1 MNCLAPLGPV
11 YQAGTLSGNPLAMAA
26 GIASLRMLR
35 DDPPYERLENLGAM
49 LADGIREVARNKGIA
64 LQVPQAGSMFCL
76 FFSESPVENF
86 EQAVASDLDA
96 FKKVFH
102 SCLSNGIY
110 LPPSAY
116 ETCFISSAHGEDEI
130 SQTLD
135 RVVAA
140 LS

>member
-1 MNCLAPLGPV
+1 MDWLAPLGPV

-26 GIASLRMLR
+26 GIASLRMLKEN
-35 DDPPYERLENLGAM
+35 PPYDRLEKLGAM
-49 LADGIREVARNKGIA
+49 LAMGIKEAAEEKGVA

-76 FFSESPVENF
+76 FFSETPVRNF
-86 EQAVASDLDA
+86 DQALNSDGEA
-96 FKKVFH
+96 FKRIFH
-102 SCLSNGIY
+102 ACLKNGIY

-116 ETCFISSAHGEDEI
+116 ETCFLSSAHGEDEI

-135 RVVAA
+135 QVRLA